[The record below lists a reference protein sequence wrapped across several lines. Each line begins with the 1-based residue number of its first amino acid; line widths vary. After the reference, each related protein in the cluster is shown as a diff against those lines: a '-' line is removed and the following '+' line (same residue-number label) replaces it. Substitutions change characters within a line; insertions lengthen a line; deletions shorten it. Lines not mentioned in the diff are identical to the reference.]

1 MEEQM
6 KRAFTTALALPIFLA
21 MTAFAQRKDCE
32 ELKMEIAAKL
42 DSKGVKNYELKIV
55 AADEVKGET
64 VVGSCDGGTKRIT
77 YTRK

>member
-1 MEEQM
+1 M
-6 KRAFTTALALPIFLA
+6 KRAILVATVLLSLLSVS
-21 MTAFAQRKDCE
+21 AFGQKKSCE
-32 ELKMEIAAKL
+32 DLKNEIAAKL
-42 DSKGVKNYELKIV
+42 DAKGIKDYDLKIV